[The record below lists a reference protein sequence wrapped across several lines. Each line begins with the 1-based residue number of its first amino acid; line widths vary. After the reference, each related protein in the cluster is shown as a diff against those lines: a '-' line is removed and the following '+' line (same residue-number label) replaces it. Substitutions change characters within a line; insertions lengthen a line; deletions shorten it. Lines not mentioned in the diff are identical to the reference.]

1 MKRSENEGKGKK
13 RRSSGNN
20 TLEYLNERNEMLDEF
35 KKDELELKKQ
45 ELQQEPKK
53 NEAMM
58 KLMSQQLAQQ
68 QKQIDGFQ
76 TMMITMFSKFGG
88 K

>member
-1 MKRSENEGKGKK
+1 M
-13 RRSSGNN
+13 
-20 TLEYLNERNEMLDEF
+20 DEF
-35 KKDELELKKQ
+35 KKEELELKKQ
-45 ELQQEPKK
+45 ELQQEAKK

-58 KLMSQQLAQQ
+58 KLMSPQLAQQ

-76 TMMITMFSKFGG
+76 TMMITMFSKFLE

>member
-1 MKRSENEGKGKK
+1 
-13 RRSSGNN
+13 
-20 TLEYLNERNEMLDEF
+20 MLDEF
-35 KKDELELKKQ
+35 KKEELELNKQ
-45 ELQQEPKK
+45 ELQQEAKK

-76 TMMITMFSKFGG
+76 TIMITMFSIFLEK
-88 K
+88 

>member
-1 MKRSENEGKGKK
+1 M
-13 RRSSGNN
+13 
-20 TLEYLNERNEMLDEF
+20 DEF
-35 KKDELELKKQ
+35 KKEELELKKE
-45 ELQQEPKK
+45 ELQQEAKK

-58 KLMSQQLAQQ
+58 KLMSQQLVQQ

-76 TMMITMFSKFGG
+76 TMMITMFSKFLE

>member
-1 MKRSENEGKGKK
+1 M
-13 RRSSGNN
+13 
-20 TLEYLNERNEMLDEF
+20 DEF
-35 KKDELELKKQ
+35 KKEELELKKQ
-45 ELQQEPKK
+45 ELQQEAKK

-76 TMMITMFSKFGG
+76 TMMITMFSKFLE